1 MGKIRQ
7 KSISQNEI
15 ARIAGVSRT
24 TVSFVLNNVRGKNIS
39 EETRQKVLLVAKEF
53 GYIPDPS
60 AVATAINRIGSICL
74 MVCHSESAFSDA
86 YIMRLIDGMGRAV
99 HKARYDLRV
108 LQFRVSRHD
117 YLETARSGGY
127 DGAIL
132 LNTHAE
138 DPGIAELE
146 ASNLPFVII
155 GALPDERLVQVDI
168 DNREASIGIA
178 RYLLSLNHRE
188 IAVIAHASK
197 TFFAVEARLSGFCE
211 ELKNHDV
218 VVPES
223 RIRFANFTEESG
235 YEATKELLATEGEAF
250 TSGQRRVPFPTAIF
264 GTNDVVAYGAMR
276 AIEEAGL
283 SIPEDISVIGF
294 DDDYMSLYTNP
305 PLTTVTLPAEG
316 IGRTAAETLL
326 RIMRGVNVKRGLHL
340 LPTNLTIRQSCRK
353 L

>member
-1 MGKIRQ
+1 MGRIKQ
-7 KSISQNEI
+7 KSISQSEI

-24 TVSFVLNNVRGKNIS
+24 TVSFVLNNARGKNIS
-39 EETRQKVLLVAKEF
+39 EETRQKVILVAKEF
-53 GYIPDPS
+53 GYMPDSS
-60 AVATAINRIGSICL
+60 AVATATNRDGSICL

-108 LQFRVSRHD
+108 LQFQVSRHD
-117 YLETARSGGY
+117 YLQTAQNGGF

-168 DNREASIGIA
+168 DNREAAAGVA
-178 RYLLSLNHRE
+178 RYLLSLGHKD
-188 IAVIAHASK
+188 IAVVAHAHR
-197 TFFAVEARLSGFCE
+197 TFFAVEARLNGFCE
-211 ELKNHDV
+211 ELKTHGIEIPN
-218 VVPES
+218 S

-235 YEATKELLATEGEAF
+235 YEAARELLAIGANAP
-250 TSGQRRVPFPTAIF
+250 TSMNVQGSLPTAIL
-264 GTNDVVAYGAMR
+264 GTNDVVAYGVMR
-276 AIEEAGL
+276 AIDEAGL
-283 SIPEDISVIGF
+283 SIPDDISVIGF
-294 DDDYMSLYTNP
+294 DDDYMSPYTNP

-326 RIMRGVNVKRGLHL
+326 RIMHGAHARKGLHL
-340 LPTNLTIRQSCRK
+340 LPTNLTIRLSCRK
-353 L
+353 I